1 MEKTS
6 DQPTGKLPDSKAL
19 QQRITPKQLRQK
31 STNEPWIMTCPKPL
45 IYISTPLPST
55 KPPTSFIPT
64 EATCSSALCFTI
76 AFWKNWRSSME
87 LYSFSFSKVAAY
99 DSQYRK
105 DIWRSN
111 PNGCHLLLKAAHRD
125 NHTHSAAVK
134 LAETNL
140 FSRTRRISAVCFKQA
155 LRTIHTKI
163 CHET

>member
-76 AFWKNWRSSME
+76 AFWKNWRSSVE

-111 PNGCHLLLKAAHRD
+111 PNGCHLLLKAGIT
-125 NHTHSAAVK
+125 THIQQLWNLQKPTFFQELAGFLLYALNK
-134 LAETNL
+134 L
-140 FSRTRRISAVCFKQA
+140 
-155 LRTIHTKI
+155 
-163 CHET
+163 